1 MTVGVAGGGVGRA
14 AAGRGLVRV
23 KGLGLGARDGVRV
36 GWGQGWRQG
45 RGLVGSGVVGSK

>member
-1 MTVGVAGGGVGRA
+1 MAVAGGGAGGG

-23 KGLGLGARDGVRV
+23 QRLGLGARDGVRV
-36 GWGQGWRQG
+36 GWGQGWGQG